1 MAWNV
6 LERGGRRARA
16 NAHLPARCGLAGPS
30 SASESADGGGGG
42 VAVRQQDGLGVHMG
56 KPRIKVELYTL
67 WLLRS
72 RFPGKCPSPFE

>member
-1 MAWNV
+1 MLTLTFPRAVASLV
-6 LERGGRRARA
+6 LPPPPRV
-16 NAHLPARCGLAGPS
+16 LM
-30 SASESADGGGGG
+30 GGGGG